1 MSIKKRRDAVLK
13 SNISI
18 NSIRDSVVKFTK
30 GLTASRQTTNEIIQ
44 RTSENNKFK
53 RTLIGNDNSF
63 FTKRRENARRRQRE
77 DELEAS
83 TVQGSTKRQG
93 NVVSRSTKGFLGRI
107 LDFFGIILIGWFVN
121 TLPKIIKAIQGLIKR
136 IQGVISILT
145 NYMDSIGDFLVAVGT
160 GISAAFQKI
169 SQGVDL
175 LLLRRTN
182 EESIESANNNL
193 NKVRKDMLITAFA
206 YRNPANAGLKDFE
219 GKQLIESELDQKK
232 DKKED
237 EEPKKEKPKEGD
249 ADNIEGEKDN
259 FKVDNTPDSGTEKQQ
274 EEDANDQNFIN
285 GIKDDKTFKDLES
298 SKAQDKGETVSDR
311 DEENKANKDEQSTIQ
326 GVISSTKNY
335 IANFFGGEG
344 KQQSDNLKK
353 DTEIKK
359 DNSSSVSGAVS
370 KIRQIATDANKQMK
384 GEKKNLSIETPKRQ
398 RTNMNT
404 RRNKNRN
411 QVVIIEKGIPINTP
425 SAPSGGGSGS
435 SLNTLDG
442 LQDSDAMKK
451 AVSKLQSVILAN

>member
-259 FKVDNTPDSGTEKQQ
+259 FKVDNTPDSGTEKQK

-298 SKAQDKGETVSDR
+298 SKAQDKGETVTDR
-311 DEENKANKDEQSTIQ
+311 DEDNKANKDEQSTIQ

-425 SAPSGGGSGS
+425 SAPSGGSSGS